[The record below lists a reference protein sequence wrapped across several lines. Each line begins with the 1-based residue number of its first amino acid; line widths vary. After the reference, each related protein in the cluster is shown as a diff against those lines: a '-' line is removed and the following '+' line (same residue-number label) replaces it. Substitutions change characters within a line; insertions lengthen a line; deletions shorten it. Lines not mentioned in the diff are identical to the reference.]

1 MCFGISR
8 NALDKLYVAPHI
20 SHVAVQQRRTDSL
33 NVSRCPTKQ
42 EMKMAKSKTTEK
54 TIDTAENMESA
65 MKNGAE
71 ALKTGFEKAVKNYDH
86 FVGYGKET
94 VEAYTKAAN
103 VAAKGAETLHN
114 EIFAYSKQSFEHT
127 LAATKAL
134 MATKSVHEAI
144 ELQSDFAKT
153 QFDGYVSKMTQLS
166 ELVVATTKDSFAPI
180 QGRVQAWVDVVQNAR
195 VAA

>member
-1 MCFGISR
+1 
-8 NALDKLYVAPHI
+8 
-20 SHVAVQQRRTDSL
+20 
-33 NVSRCPTKQ
+33 
-42 EMKMAKSKTTEK
+42 MAKNKITEE
-54 TIDTAENMESA
+54 TLNAAEHVEST

-86 FVGYGKET
+86 FVGFGKET

-103 VAAKGAETLHN
+103 VAAKGAETLNN
-114 EIFAYSKQSFEHT
+114 EIFAFSKQTFENT
-127 LAATKAL
+127 VAQTKAL

-166 ELVVATTKDSFAPI
+166 EIVVATTKDSFAPI

-195 VAA
+195 AA